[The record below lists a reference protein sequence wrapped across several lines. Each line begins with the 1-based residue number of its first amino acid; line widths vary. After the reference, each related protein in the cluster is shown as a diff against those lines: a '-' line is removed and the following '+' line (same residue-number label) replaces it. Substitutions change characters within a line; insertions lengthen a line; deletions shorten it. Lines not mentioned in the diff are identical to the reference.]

1 MGVAKV
7 LIKFLPRALSN
18 KCDGIILK
26 EWEKIS
32 MDEIR
37 ARIWK
42 MPERCE
48 RVAKDEAAMK
58 SELW

>member
-1 MGVAKV
+1 
-7 LIKFLPRALSN
+7 
-18 KCDGIILK
+18 
-26 EWEKIS
+26 

-58 SELW
+58 SELWYYEGLDEVFDGVRLPPLGNDFFLPL

>member
-1 MGVAKV
+1 
-7 LIKFLPRALSN
+7 
-18 KCDGIILK
+18 
-26 EWEKIS
+26 

-58 SELW
+58 SELWYYEGLDEVFDGVRLPPLGNDFFLPLWGEK